1 MRGYR
6 ATTGGI
12 FVPETLAKQIGI
24 GCPKCDQHFLQDAEL
39 GQVTELAQKFI
50 RKHGQCGRLDALELK
65 DGELV
70 CTGPVLLKYKN

>member
-24 GCPKCDQHFLQDAEL
+24 GCPKCDQHFLQSADL
-39 GQVTELAQKFI
+39 GQVTEVAQKFI
-50 RKHGQCGRLDALELK
+50 RQHMKCGRLDALELK
-65 DGELV
+65 NGELV
-70 CTGPVLLKYKN
+70 CTGPVALKFSN